1 MAAAITAA
9 LKKFAPRY
17 DLRVVRSLEQA
28 RETALDTPPDLLLID
43 FDPPLPGTL
52 EFLEQLRSVSSE
64 TRALV
69 ITAGLPRQFLSADRF
84 PAALTFIEKPFQ
96 LEALGA
102 CIQRLLPA
110 VDEVGGSGSAS
121 PTLHDLSLADVIPLL
136 GLGGKAHV
144 VKVTETDD
152 GLLGEVH
159 FAAGQIQH
167 AAASGLEGIDALRE
181 MMRWTSP
188 NFSVTESEAELAH
201 SIDDRWA
208 RVFDKVQRSIPHAA
222 APRRSP
228 SGSSRKRKSPA
239 KKRPPVVRDGKKVLV
254 IDDTEP
260 LRDFV
265 EEMLSTADPHLQI
278 RSAADGTEGWESCLS
293 FRPDLILLDYSLPD
307 FNGDEVCRRLLEN
320 ETTRQ
325 IPVIMMSGHIAEMA
339 RTADTYENV
348 VLALCK
354 PFVSAEL
361 VDAVKRTLA
370 APPERKRRKTK
381 PAVDES
387 GRKPNGQSP
396 VEVAPPSPPPAT
408 PPVAVPAPAATTA
421 AAPPEMLPAP
431 PPVSPPPPTSPAH
444 IPVVSTPAVVLS
456 VALEILEMSFSST
469 LHLTYLRARP
479 FSRPVLL
486 HIDPRA
492 VSTVRLP
499 EAAFEIDH
507 VELDA
512 HGQMVALR
520 VAPTAPAGE
529 PLPAH
534 AGIAVDHLAIAQ
546 PNGEAEIQVTPTSGA
561 RMTIQLLAAFNLTG
575 VELSPA
581 FGVAHLAL
589 KMRSR
594 RMRAVLPGPGGRP
607 GLVVEVTA
615 VQRDAASRLSE
626 ISLHAVAP
634 DEGKKLATCS

>member
-1 MAAAITAA
+1 M
-9 LKKFAPRY
+9 
-17 DLRVVRSLEQA
+17 
-28 RETALDTPPDLLLID
+28 
-43 FDPPLPGTL
+43 
-52 EFLEQLRSVSSE
+52 
-64 TRALV
+64 
-69 ITAGLPRQFLSADRF
+69 
-84 PAALTFIEKPFQ
+84 
-96 LEALGA
+96 
-102 CIQRLLPA
+102 
-110 VDEVGGSGSAS
+110 
-121 PTLHDLSLADVIPLL
+121 
-136 GLGGKAHV
+136 
-144 VKVTETDD
+144 
-152 GLLGEVH
+152 
-159 FAAGQIQH
+159 
-167 AAASGLEGIDALRE
+167 
-181 MMRWTSP
+181 
-188 NFSVTESEAELAH
+188 
-201 SIDDRWA
+201 
-208 RVFDKVQRSIPHAA
+208 
-222 APRRSP
+222 
-228 SGSSRKRKSPA
+228 
-239 KKRPPVVRDGKKVLV
+239 
-254 IDDTEP
+254 
-260 LRDFV
+260 

-278 RSAADGTEGWESCLS
+278 RSAADGTEGWENCLS

-339 RTADTYENV
+339 RTAETYENV
-348 VLALCK
+348 GPALTK
-354 PFVSAEL
+354 PFVSVEL
-361 VDAVKRTLA
+361 VDAVTGTPA

-381 PAVDES
+381 PAAVES

-396 VEVAPPSPPPAT
+396 VELVPPTPSPNPAS
-408 PPVAVPAPAATTA
+408 AAIPA
-421 AAPPEMLPAP
+421 PAP
-431 PPVSPPPPTSPAH
+431 PPPELLPAPTPSSPPTIPPAQ

-456 VALEILEMSFSST
+456 VALEILEMNFSLT
-469 LHLTYLRARP
+469 LHLTFLRARP

-492 VSTVRLP
+492 VSALRLP

-512 HGQMVALR
+512 HGQIVALR

-529 PLPAH
+529 PLPPH
-534 AGIAVDHLAIAQ
+534 TGIAVDHLAIAQ
-546 PNGEAEIQVTPTSGA
+546 PNGGAEIQVTPTSGA

-607 GLVVEVTA
+607 GVVVEATA

-634 DEGKKLATCS
+634 DEAEKWRPGPRARATERSNPRAGSAAQPTSKANQFRPPEPALASPVRAWHFAQTTSPPSRSSWRRAGPLRRRFFVPPGPRQSQQIDWLK